1 MGLGRLE
8 AAAPQEQADGGGSGR
23 RWRHSGDGRRERM
36 GRRASGGQWGSVSG
50 VGLGRGG
57 LEKGAPRR
65 AELGSHGNGGWGA
78 LGARRGPAWAFIGA
92 WVSLGAGFLRLGGNA
107 GLGECGTGAARP
119 GGQRWPAMASWQAQ
133 EGWGRVSSSGAA
145 REGRF
150 QANQGRGAGFGR
162 RRDAWAARWPAPAYG
177 CRRRR
182 GSGRSRGRI

>member
-1 MGLGRLE
+1 
-8 AAAPQEQADGGGSGR
+8 
-23 RWRHSGDGRRERM
+23 M

-107 GLGECGTGAARP
+107 ELGECGTGAAGRRRRWRMAGSRGGSLSWRGRVASSDGARGKRP
-119 GGQRWPAMASWQAQ
+119 GGARA
-133 EGWGRVSSSGAA
+133 GGGAELA
-145 REGRF
+145 
-150 QANQGRGAGFGR
+150 GRGAWPARWHR
-162 RRDAWAARWPAPAYG
+162 RRTAPSWVGSREAG
-177 CRRRR
+177 EGDEGR
-182 GSGRSRGRI
+182 GNLINNPKFKTQFCNFNFSPSSLPQMKKC